1 MGSQDSPSAEE
12 CHCHHGILS
21 VGEFLAYLSY
31 PTGQIFGVSLIM
43 YASLHQLE
51 LIITEDK
58 FD

>member
-31 PTGQIFGVSLIM
+31 PTGVSLIM

-51 LIITEDK
+51 LIITEDM